1 MTFLTAA
8 AAALLATATPGP
20 IRAEAD
26 TAKGGAA
33 TSKPTEA
40 GKLDPMK
47 FLSMFDKMF
56 PAGPEPEPQ
65 RLALSRV
72 ATRGLLADGTYVRA
86 MQNVM
91 DGIVNRVLDVSAAD
105 FAAKD
110 MKSKASAKDTL
121 RDSIRKDDPH
131 FDQRMAIV
139 RKIAAEEM
147 AKLSIYI
154 EPKLR
159 EGLARSL
166 ARRLDAK
173 QLGDL
178 NAFLAT
184 DSGRAFGRE
193 TMTMWLDADVMRS
206 MVMSTPDILMALPG
220 AMKRIEES
228 TAHLP
233 KPKKKKVAA
242 EK

>member
-8 AAALLATATPGP
+8 AAALLAAATPGP

-26 TAKGGAA
+26 AAKSEPT
-33 TSKPTEA
+33 TSKSTEA
-40 GKLDPMK
+40 EKLDPMK
-47 FLSMFDKMF
+47 FLSMFDKIF

-65 RLALSRV
+65 RLALSRT
-72 ATRGLLADGTYVRA
+72 ATKALLADGTYVRA
-86 MQNVM
+86 MDDVM
-91 DGIVNRVLDVSAAD
+91 GGIVDRMLDIDLAQFGEAD
-105 FAAKD
+105 KKGKND
-110 MKSKASAKDTL
+110 LGTM

-131 FDQRMAIV
+131 FDQRMGIV

-166 ARRLDAK
+166 ARRLDAR
-173 QLGDL
+173 QLTDL

-193 TMTMWLDADVMRS
+193 TMTMWIDADVMRS

-233 KPKKKKVAA
+233 KPKKKKA
-242 EK
+242 EAKK

>member
-8 AAALLATATPGP
+8 AAALLTAAAPGP
-20 IRAEAD
+20 IDAEA
-26 TAKGGAA
+26 GAEKAQA
-33 TSKPTEA
+33 TPSKTTEA
-40 GKLDPMK
+40 EKLDPMK

-65 RLALSRV
+65 RLALSRT
-72 ATRGLLADGTYVRA
+72 ATKALLADGTYVRA
-86 MQNVM
+86 MDDIM
-91 DGIVNRVLDVSAAD
+91 SGIFDRMLDINLAQFAEAD
-105 FAAKD
+105 KKG
-110 MKSKASAKDTL
+110 KSDAGTV

-131 FDQRMAIV
+131 FDQRMGIV
-139 RKIAAEEM
+139 RKIAADEM

-166 ARRLDAK
+166 ARRLDAR

-233 KPKKKKVAA
+233 KPKKKAQAK
-242 EK
+242 K